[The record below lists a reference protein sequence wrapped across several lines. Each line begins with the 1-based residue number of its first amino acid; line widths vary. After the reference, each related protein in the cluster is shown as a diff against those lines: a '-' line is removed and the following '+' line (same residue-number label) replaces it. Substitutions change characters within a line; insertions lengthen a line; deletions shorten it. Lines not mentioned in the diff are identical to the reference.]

1 MDESHDDLRAADH
14 DRDRIVAKLQRA
26 LGEGRIDLD
35 EFDDRTRRVWQAKT
49 YGDLAAITADLPAA
63 VPSAPAPTG
72 RSSGPVPPARHRIPG
87 IAPWLAVV
95 TLTLV
100 IWAAVSLAHHEAL
113 YPWWLWVAGPWGFAL
128 VAKRFGYRSSCHP
141 HRGR

>member
-1 MDESHDDLRAADH
+1 MDESREDLRASDQ
-14 DRDRIVAKLQRA
+14 DRDQVVAKLQRA

-35 EFDDRTRRVWQAKT
+35 EFDDRTWRVWQAKT
-49 YGDLAAITADLPAA
+49 YGDLAAITSDLPAA
-63 VPSAPAPTG
+63 APAPAG
-72 RSSGPVPPARHRIPG
+72 PRPVPPARHRPPG
-87 IAPWLAVV
+87 IAPWLTVV

-128 VAKRFGYRSSCHP
+128 LAKRFGYQSSCRP